1 MPRAHV
7 LSVNVGRPAP
17 FRIGARTV
25 ISAFVKTPVTGPVAA
40 RGVNLEGDDQGDRQ
54 HHGGADQAVYAY
66 AAEDA
71 AWWEEQLG
79 RPLAP
84 AAFGENL
91 ALAGVDVCGARIG
104 EIWRIGSAELRV
116 AGPRVPCNK
125 LATALGDPRLQKRFL
140 HAGRPGAYL
149 SITRDGVLQAGD
161 DVEIVQ
167 RPDHEVSVALV
178 IEALL
183 IDRSRLGELAPAR
196 EDMLPKLARRYDEA
210 VYTVVAASAAA
221 EASAARTAS

>member
-17 FRIGARTV
+17 FWVGGRTLT
-25 ISAFVKTPVTGPVAA
+25 SAFVKTPVSGPVAA
-40 RGVNLEGDDQGDRQ
+40 RGVNLEGDDQGDRR

-66 AAEDA
+66 AGEDA
-71 AWWEEQLG
+71 AWWAQQLG

-84 AAFGENL
+84 ASFGENL
-91 ALAGVDVCGARIG
+91 TLAGVDVSGARIG

-149 SITRDGVLQAGD
+149 AITGEGVLQAD
-161 DVEIVQ
+161 DRVEIVD
-167 RPDHEVSVALV
+167 RPEHGVSVALV

-183 IDRSRLGELAPAR
+183 IDRSRLDELAPAR
-196 EDMLPKLARRYDEA
+196 ADMLPKLAAWYDEA
-210 VYTVVAASAAA
+210 VYARTAAGSASAA
-221 EASAARTAS
+221 S